1 MENIKIRYWLL
12 SYLYTAITTTLYAF
26 RCPASSLAR
35 FKNIANGDTVRTK
48 AAATTKLQDRELYSA
63 TAPKMMGPMSNPT

>member
-1 MENIKIRYWLL
+1 MVIVI
-12 SYLYTAITTTLYAF
+12 LYKAITSTLYDYAS

-35 FKNIANGDTVRTK
+35 FNNIANGDTVRTK

-63 TAPKMMGPMSNPT
+63 TAPKMTGPMSNPT